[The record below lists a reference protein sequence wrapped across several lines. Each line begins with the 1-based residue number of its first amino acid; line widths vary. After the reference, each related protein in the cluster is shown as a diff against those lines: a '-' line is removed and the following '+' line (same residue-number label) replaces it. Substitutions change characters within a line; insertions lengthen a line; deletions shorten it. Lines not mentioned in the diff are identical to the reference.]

1 MFNKHFS
8 KLLLISELSNTIMYI
23 QHVSIWSPS
32 KQQCEYMFL
41 YNEQEQFENTKGV
54 SRINNLQTTSQ
65 KTKDRATR
73 IHFKQGSKLIFPR
86 NIINPANPL
95 ILFFTAKQHDH
106 HLIWISCW
114 TPLNMITYIQS
125 HGQR

>member
-1 MFNKHFS
+1 MFSNLLT

-54 SRINNLQTTSQ
+54 IRINNLQTTSQ

-73 IHFKQGSKLIFPR
+73 ITL
-86 NIINPANPL
+86 
-95 ILFFTAKQHDH
+95 
-106 HLIWISCW
+106 
-114 TPLNMITYIQS
+114 
-125 HGQR
+125 